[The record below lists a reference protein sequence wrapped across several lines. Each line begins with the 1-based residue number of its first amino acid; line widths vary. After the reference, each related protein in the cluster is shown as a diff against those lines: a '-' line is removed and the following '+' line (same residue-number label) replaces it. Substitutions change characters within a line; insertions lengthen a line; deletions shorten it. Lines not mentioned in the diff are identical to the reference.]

1 MAAPD
6 ATNDRK
12 TMRHNQLE
20 RELELMLLLA
30 ENRVCTV
37 DRLCERLGISRRN
50 LYYYI
55 DFFR

>member
-50 LYYYI
+50 LYY
-55 DFFR
+55 